1 MTLIRYQP
9 WGLVNQLHNELNR
22 MFDGPA
28 GTMQAG
34 SFDGG
39 DAVATDWVP
48 SVDVKEEADRWVVH
62 ADVPGVDPADIEVS
76 MADGALTIRGSRKS
90 ESTDER
96 DGWRRVERV
105 SGSFY
110 RRFTLPDTAD
120 AAGIKAASKHGVLE
134 LTIPKQ
140 PKVQPKRITV
150 NG

>member
-1 MTLIRYQP
+1 MTMIRYQP

-22 MFDGPA
+22 MFDAPA
-28 GTMQAG
+28 GN
-34 SFDGG
+34 FDGN

-76 MADGALTIRGSRKS
+76 MADGALTIRGSRRS
-90 ESTDER
+90 ETTDEK

-120 AAGIKAASKHGVLE
+120 ASGIKAASKHGVLE

>member
-22 MFDGPA
+22 MFDAP
-28 GTMQAG
+28 AG
-34 SFDGG
+34 SFDGN

-48 SVDVKEEADRWVVH
+48 SVDVKEETDRWVVR
-62 ADVPGVDPADIEVS
+62 ADVPGVDPADIDVS
-76 MADGALTIRGSRKS
+76 MADGALTIRGRRSS
-90 ESTDER
+90 ETTDEK

-140 PKVQPKRITV
+140 PKVQPKRIAV

>member
-9 WGLVNQLHNELNR
+9 WGLVNQLHNELSR
-22 MFDGPA
+22 MFDGSA
-28 GTMQAG
+28 GAMQSS
-34 SFDGG
+34 SFENGN
-39 DAVATDWVP
+39 AVATDWVP
-48 SVDVKEEADRWVVH
+48 SVDVKEEDDRWVVH

-90 ESTDER
+90 ETNEEK

-120 AAGIKAASKHGVLE
+120 ASGIKAASKHGVLE

>member
-1 MTLIRYQP
+1 MTMIRYQP
-9 WGLVNQLHNELNR
+9 WGLPSNVMNQLHRELNR
-22 MFDGPA
+22 MFDAPA
-28 GTMQAG
+28 GN
-34 SFDGG
+34 FDGN

-76 MADGALTIRGSRKS
+76 MADGALTIRGSRRS
-90 ESTDER
+90 ESTDEK

>member
-28 GTMQAG
+28 GLSG
-34 SFDGG
+34 NGFDGN
-39 DAVATDWVP
+39 AVATDWVP
-48 SVDVKEEADRWVVH
+48 SVDVKEEADRWVVR

-76 MADGALTIRGSRKS
+76 MSDGALTIRGTRSA
-90 ESTDER
+90 ESTDEK

-140 PKVQPKRITV
+140 PKVMPKRIAV
-150 NG
+150 DG